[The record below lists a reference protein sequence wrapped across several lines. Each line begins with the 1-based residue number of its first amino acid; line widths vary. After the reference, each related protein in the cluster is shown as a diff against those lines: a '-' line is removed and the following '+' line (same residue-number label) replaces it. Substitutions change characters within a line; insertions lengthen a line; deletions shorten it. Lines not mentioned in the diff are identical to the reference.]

1 MAIMIEADQI
11 IYLDNNATT
20 RPDPAVVEEMVLYL
34 EKLWGNPSSGY
45 RFGKQVRAAVDLA
58 RQRVATLLGCEPSEV
73 VFTSGGTESNN
84 TAINAAFRIDPKRQH
99 IVTTAV
105 EHNAVVRYCEDV
117 AKSGCDV
124 TFLSVNEEG
133 EIDLAELEAAIRPD
147 TAIVSVMWANN
158 ETGVVYPIDEI
169 AEIARRKR
177 VLFHT
182 DAVQAVGKVP
192 LKLAERGISFL
203 SLSAHKF
210 HGPKGIGAL
219 YVNRNVRF
227 SPMIFGG
234 SQEDKRRGGTENVA
248 SIVGLG
254 KAAELALASRRT
266 RPGAHSQIAR
276 PFRIGTIGKSFRPS
290 CQRQMRAIVSG
301 NTSNLSFPRHRRAG
315 AADHVRPKRNLFVH
329 RFGLSDRLA
338 PIIACSARDEV
349 RRRSSARQRSVFAR
363 SFQYRGADRKSAR
376 AHSADHRK
384 IARACRPLLPLPNEC
399 RANVPRTG

>member
-1 MAIMIEADQI
+1 MIEADQI

-84 TAINAAFRIDPKRQH
+84 TAINAALRIDPKRQH
-99 IVTTAV
+99 IVTTSV

-117 AKSGCDV
+117 AKHGCDV
-124 TFLSVNEEG
+124 TFLSVSEEG

-147 TAIVSVMWANN
+147 TAIISVMWANN
-158 ETGVVYPIDEI
+158 ETGVVNPIDEI

-192 LKLAERGISFL
+192 LKLGERGISFL

-234 SQEDKRRGGTENVA
+234 SQENKRRGGTENVA

-254 KAAELALASRRT
+254 KAAELALASVEHDQERIHKLRD
-266 RPGAHSQIAR
+266 RFESELLEKVPGVLVNGSPR
-276 PFRIGTIGKSFRPS
+276 NRF
-290 CQRQMRAIVSG
+290 G
-301 NTSNLSFPRHRRAG
+301 NTSNLSFPGIDAQALLIMFDQKGICSSIGSACLTGSLQSSHVLRAMKLDEDRARG
-315 AADHVRPKRNLFVH
+315 SVRFSLG
-329 RFGLSDRLA
+329 RFNTEAQIEKALELIP
-338 PIIACSARDEV
+338 PIIE
-349 RRRSSARQRSVFAR
+349 
-363 SFQYRGADRKSAR
+363 KLR
-376 AHSADHRK
+376 ALSPAP
-384 IARACRPLLPLPNEC
+384 ALA
-399 RANVPRTG
+399 

>member
-1 MAIMIEADQI
+1 MIEADQI

-58 RQRVATLLGCEPSEV
+58 RQRVATLLGCETSEV

-84 TAINAAFRIDPKRQH
+84 TAINAALRIDPKRQH
-99 IVTTAV
+99 IVTTSV

-117 AKSGCDV
+117 AKCGCDV
-124 TFLSVNEEG
+124 TFLSVSEEG

-147 TAIVSVMWANN
+147 TAIISVMWANN

-192 LKLAERGISFL
+192 LKLGERGISFL

-254 KAAELALASRRT
+254 KAAELALASARNTT
-266 RPGAHSQIAR
+266 RNAFTNCATVSNRNCWKKFPAFSSTAV
-276 PFRIGTIGKSFRPS
+276 P
-290 CQRQMRAIVSG
+290 AIVWVTLPIS
-301 NTSNLSFPRHRRAG
+301 LFPA
-315 AADHVRPKRNLFVH
+315 
-329 RFGLSDRLA
+329 ST
-338 PIIACSARDEV
+338 
-349 RRRSSARQRSVFAR
+349 RRR
-363 SFQYRGADRKSAR
+363 
-376 AHSADHRK
+376 
-384 IARACRPLLPLPNEC
+384 C
-399 RANVPRTG
+399 

>member
-1 MAIMIEADQI
+1 MIEADQI

-58 RQRVATLLGCEPSEV
+58 RQRVATLLGCEPSEI

-84 TAINAAFRIDPKRQH
+84 TAINAALLVDSKRQH
-99 IVTTAV
+99 IVTTSV

-117 AKSGCDV
+117 AKRGCDV
-124 TFLSVNEEG
+124 TFLSVSEEG

-147 TAIVSVMWANN
+147 TAIISVMWANN

-192 LKLAERGISFL
+192 LKLGERGISFL

-219 YVNRNVRF
+219 YVNRNARF

-234 SQEDKRRGGTENVA
+234 SQENKRRAGTENVA
-248 SIVGLG
+248 SMVGLG
-254 KAAELALASRRT
+254 KAAELALAALEHDQERIHKLRD
-266 RPGAHSQIAR
+266 RFELELLEKIPGVLVNGSAR
-276 PFRIGTIGKSFRPS
+276 NRL
-290 CQRQMRAIVSG
+290 G
-301 NTSNLSFPRHRRAG
+301 NTSNLAFPGIDAQALLIMFDQKGICSSIGSACLTGSLQSSHVLRAMKL
-315 AADHVRPKRNLFVH
+315 ADDRARGSVRFSLG
-329 RFGLSDRLA
+329 RFNTEAQIEKALELIP
-338 PIIACSARDEV
+338 PIIE
-349 RRRSSARQRSVFAR
+349 
-363 SFQYRGADRKSAR
+363 KLR
-376 AHSADHRK
+376 ALSPAPVL
-384 IARACRPLLPLPNEC
+384 A
-399 RANVPRTG
+399 